1 MSHRIYAHGKS
12 ANSLD
17 GKVYYSAHCLCGWEG
32 PWLEEKRFTCKREV
46 ASPPSPVGTWREE
59 AVRLGKAL
67 NGAVVVGPTV
77 VVGSRYVR
85 AIMGRTMKGGMPL
98 LGVQQSAD
106 PSFGPH
112 RVQLYADSGDQY
124 QLRCSCGWS
133 NEWSKEAPKIRVCP
147 MRPARCVASTSFFFS
162 PSGHSLSVTED
173 GCYNPGGPRQRRV
186 SCSCGWLGR
195 PTRSELKIADRLRRG
210 CPQDRESAEN
220 KVARAGEK
228 WKGEPPAS
236 SIAYEV
242 RTQMDVGACQPSDEA
257 ARISADNRRR
267 ALRET
272 TIEQALADMTAREQ
286 RFRQEYEIEVRRNAD
301 MATKLRSA
309 EVELYGLRK
318 WRENILDKLFNK
330 EDTLAGITSIED
342 LCKQAFGQISLL
354 QRIAGE
360 RDKAVAWIDSAL
372 ALIFGSKAAV
382 GGQSREQECE
392 QAFGAIRAMMSRV
405 VKS

>member
-32 PWLEEKRFTCKREV
+32 PWLEEKKFTCKREA
-46 ASPPSPVGTWREE
+46 ASPPSPIGTWQEE

-77 VVGSRYVR
+77 VVGNRYVR
-85 AIMGRTMKGGMPL
+85 ATMGRTMKGGMPL
-98 LGVQQSAD
+98 LEVQRSAD

-112 RVQLYADSGDQY
+112 CVQLYVDQGDQY
-124 QLRCSCGWS
+124 QLRCLCGWQS
-133 NEWSKEAPKIRVCP
+133 EWSKAAPKIRACP
-147 MRPARCVASTSFFFS
+147 MRPARCVASASFFFS
-162 PSGHSLSVTED
+162 SRGHSLSVTED
-173 GCYNPGGPRQRRV
+173 GCFNPGGPRQRRV
-186 SCSCGWLGR
+186 VCSCGWLGR

-228 WKGEPPAS
+228 WKSEPVVGPLAF
-236 SIAYEV
+236 EV
-242 RTQMDVGACQPSDEA
+242 RIQRDGQACEPTDEA
-257 ARISADNRRR
+257 AWICADNRRR

-272 TIEQALADMTAREQ
+272 TAEQALADMTAREQ

-301 MATKLRSA
+301 MAVKLGN
-309 EVELYGLRK
+309 VERELHGLRK
-318 WRENILDKLFNK
+318 WRDGVLEKLFNR
-330 EDTLAGITSIED
+330 EDPLTAFTSIEE

-354 QRIAGE
+354 QRLAGE

-382 GGQSREQECE
+382 GEQSREQECE